1 MSEFTEE
8 KLDVDRR
15 KLEYLEKQIQVTQEL
30 LQDTID
36 SLRDTQKF
44 LIKLAHNQSDI
55 TKRVSLWPYIPVS
68 IDKNEE

>member
-1 MSEFTEE
+1 MSDFIDE
-8 KLDVDRR
+8 KLDYDKR
-15 KLEYLEKQIQVTQEL
+15 KIEYLEKQLHVTQEL

-44 LIKLAHNQSDI
+44 LIKLAHNQADI

-68 IDKNEE
+68 IDRNEE